1 MASVGA
7 GSRRKGASGER
18 EIAAILTEYGYP
30 CHRGIFAAGEPDV
43 VGLPG
48 VHIEVKRREKLALE
62 DWMSQAKRDAKP
74 REMPAVFHRKNRGE
88 WLVSVPLDVFMTIYR
103 EWEAGCR
110 HE

>member
-18 EIAAILTEYGYP
+18 EIAAILTEYGYNTR
-30 CHRGIFAAGEPDV
+30 RGIQAAGEPDV
-43 VGLPG
+43 IGLPG
-48 VHIEVKRREKLALE
+48 IHIEVKRREKLALE
-62 DWMSQAKRDAKP
+62 DWMAQAKRDAKP

-88 WLVSVPLDVFMTIYR
+88 WLVSLPLDVFMTIYR